1 MIVIFQGFE
10 VFSRHNAIWAQVSTS
25 WGFSMAPYLA
35 IGVLCLMAFAWITKR
50 YFTDGKWTLGTS
62 RLGKVDLYNGVAPMI
77 KPDEKPKN
85 NFVRALLWVLN
96 II

>member
-1 MIVIFQGFE
+1 MVVIFQGFE
-10 VFSRHNAIWAQVSTS
+10 VFSRHNAIWAYLSSS

-35 IGVLCLMAFAWITKR
+35 IGVLCLMAFAWIAKQ
-50 YFTDGKWTLGTS
+50 YFTDKTWTWGTS
-62 RLGKVDLYNGVAPMI
+62 RLRRVDLYNGVAPMI

-85 NFVRALLWVLN
+85 KFVRALLWVLN